1 MSHFCRRDDIAFHVE
16 DWGGVVGWWGGGSSH
31 NFKRNLKILSLLH
44 ILELVP
50 FYILG

>member
-1 MSHFCRRDDIAFHVE
+1 MSHFCRRDDTAFHVE
-16 DWGGVVGWWGGGSSH
+16 DWGGVGGGSSH